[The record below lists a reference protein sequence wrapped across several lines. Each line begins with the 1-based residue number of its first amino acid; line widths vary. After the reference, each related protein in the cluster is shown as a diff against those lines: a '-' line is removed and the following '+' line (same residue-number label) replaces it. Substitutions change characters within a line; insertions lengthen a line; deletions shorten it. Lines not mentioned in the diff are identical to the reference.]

1 MGVQGIDFGL
11 HLGNEIHRSVFQGSV
26 KDYFVD
32 NVKGSSGGSGETWD
46 DAFAQPS
53 QAITAWEALRL
64 TLRDPSY
71 RARIFMRGT
80 EDAYAALTA
89 LPSYCQ
95 MIGVGA
101 EIRGNGVGI
110 PRIGLDNGTTSG
122 VLVAGTSRGLDVWN
136 ILFQSGYGLYPFKIT
151 NMFRSGFHNCGF
163 GTASPAAGDP
173 PPVGFEIDKAS
184 GLVIENCHWMNASS
198 KTYGPVIG
206 INITGTHFHGCLVR
220 NNFITGVDFGVV
232 VAAGCVYGY
241 GSVFEHNYIGEA
253 GQVCAVGVDDN
264 ATEGHIIYRDN
275 DIGATVGGQLADNH
289 TMRWIRNWT
298 GVTADTSSNE

>member
-1 MGVQGIDFGL
+1 MGGIDWG
-11 HLGNEIHRSVFQGSV
+11 IHIENDVDWIRANNSVM
-26 KDYFVD
+26 DYFVD
-32 NVKGSSGGSGETWD
+32 NVKGSATGYDGLSWATP
-46 DAFAQPS
+46 FAEPS
-53 QAITAWEALRL
+53 QAITAWEAKRL
-64 TLRDPSY
+64 LLDDPSY
-71 RARIFMRGT
+71 RARIFIRGT

-110 PRIGLDNGTTSG
+110 PRIGLDDGTTSG
-122 VLVAGTSRGLDVWN
+122 VLVAGTARGLDVSN

-151 NMFRSGFHNCGF
+151 NMFRCGFHNCGF

-198 KTYGPVIG
+198 KLYGPVIG
-206 INITGTHFHGCLVR
+206 INITGTHFHNCLVR

-232 VAAGCVYGY
+232 VASGCVFGY
-241 GSVFEHNYIGEA
+241 GSVFRDNYIGEA

-264 ATEGHIIYRDN
+264 ATDGWIQYLNNYIA
-275 DIGATVGGQLADNH
+275 ATAAGQLANNG
-289 TMRWIRNWT
+289 TMRWIANK
-298 GVTADTSSNE
+298 SSNGFSTVAAE